1 MRTIID
7 GLAFAKAVAH
17 VSKTLIAGQRQAVRL
32 AATGDGLRLDA
43 DGRYYSRADLDAE
56 TVEDGSAVVNGFW
69 LFSVAAVMPSE
80 ELNVETADSKLRLD
94 CRGIVMELPLI
105 DDPAAEPNVPDLPEE
120 WASIADGGLA
130 RAVGAVVHAADK
142 GSNNPVLSAVRVRGS
157 DGSIELS
164 ATNRYV
170 AATARAD
177 GSADMDALVPAAWLK
192 ANAEGADRIG
202 ATGRMFAIAGPVYT
216 DATPMVEGQ
225 APVLAAIAVIQLGHR
240 GRPVVLRTTCVA
252 LLPLLVGVLCHLALC
267 RTAYTLGL
275 DSAELLE
282 AARRVKAVKFSGG
295 ETVTLALA
303 VGDDSITLGL
313 DDAESGSGARQTVS
327 AEVSGPVVDGHVEGA
342 GRSLRLDARYVANA
356 CGALY
361 GDRVTMY
368 VAPRSNGRYKPV
380 LLACPDAPDGFD
392 MRDEQLIVPILL

>member
-32 AATGDGLRLDA
+32 AATGDGLRLDT
-43 DGRYYSRADLDAE
+43 DGQYYSRADLDAE

-69 LFSVAAVMPSE
+69 LSSVASVMPSE

-142 GSNNPVLSAVRVRGS
+142 GSNNPVLSAVRVRGL

-202 ATGRMFAIAGPVYT
+202 ATGRMFATAGPVYT

-225 APVLAAIAVIQLGHR
+225 APVLAAICH
-240 GRPVVLRTTCVA
+240 PRT
-252 LLPLLVGVLCHLALC
+252 
-267 RTAYTLGL
+267 
-275 DSAELLE
+275 
-282 AARRVKAVKFSGG
+282 RR
-295 ETVTLALA
+295 
-303 VGDDSITLGL
+303 
-313 DDAESGSGARQTVS
+313 
-327 AEVSGPVVDGHVEGA
+327 
-342 GRSLRLDARYVANA
+342 
-356 CGALY
+356 
-361 GDRVTMY
+361 
-368 VAPRSNGRYKPV
+368 
-380 LLACPDAPDGFD
+380 
-392 MRDEQLIVPILL
+392 

>member
-43 DGRYYSRADLDAE
+43 DGQYYSRADLDAE

-69 LFSVAAVMPSE
+69 LSSVAAVMPSE

-105 DDPAAEPNVPDLPEE
+105 DDPAAEPNVPTCRRSGPPSST
-120 WASIADGGLA
+120 AGSPRGRRRRPRRRQGLQQS
-130 RAVGAVVHAADK
+130 RAVRRPRPRIGRLHRTVGHQ
-142 GSNNPVLSAVRVRGS
+142 PVRGGHRPRRRLRRHGRAGPGPH
-157 DGSIELS
+157 GSRPMRRARTAS
-164 ATNRYV
+164 APPPHVRH
-170 AATARAD
+170 R
-177 GSADMDALVPAAWLK
+177 
-192 ANAEGADRIG
+192 R
-202 ATGRMFAIAGPVYT
+202 PVYT

-225 APVLAAIAVIQLGHR
+225 APVLAAIWPSKDA
-240 GRPVVLRTTCVA
+240 
-252 LLPLLVGVLCHLALC
+252 PL
-267 RTAYTLGL
+267 TLTM
-275 DSAELLE
+275 DRAELLE

-342 GRSLRLDARYVANA
+342 GRRLRLDARYCRQRPA
-356 CGALY
+356 
-361 GDRVTMY
+361 
-368 VAPRSNGRYKPV
+368 APSM
-380 LLACPDAPDGFD
+380 ATA
-392 MRDEQLIVPILL
+392 

>member
-43 DGRYYSRADLDAE
+43 DGQYYSRADLDAE

-69 LFSVAAVMPSE
+69 LSSVAAVMPSE

-157 DGSIELS
+157 DGSIGLS
-164 ATNRYV
+164 AT
-170 AATARAD
+170 
-177 GSADMDALVPAAWLK
+177 
-192 ANAEGADRIG
+192 
-202 ATGRMFAIAGPVYT
+202 
-216 DATPMVEGQ
+216 
-225 APVLAAIAVIQLGHR
+225 
-240 GRPVVLRTTCVA
+240 
-252 LLPLLVGVLCHLALC
+252 
-267 RTAYTLGL
+267 
-275 DSAELLE
+275 
-282 AARRVKAVKFSGG
+282 
-295 ETVTLALA
+295 
-303 VGDDSITLGL
+303 
-313 DDAESGSGARQTVS
+313 
-327 AEVSGPVVDGHVEGA
+327 
-342 GRSLRLDARYVANA
+342 
-356 CGALY
+356 
-361 GDRVTMY
+361 
-368 VAPRSNGRYKPV
+368 
-380 LLACPDAPDGFD
+380 
-392 MRDEQLIVPILL
+392 

>member
-43 DGRYYSRADLDAE
+43 DGQYYSRADLDAE
-56 TVEDGSAVVNGFW
+56 TVE
-69 LFSVAAVMPSE
+69 
-80 ELNVETADSKLRLD
+80 
-94 CRGIVMELPLI
+94 
-105 DDPAAEPNVPDLPEE
+105 
-120 WASIADGGLA
+120 
-130 RAVGAVVHAADK
+130 
-142 GSNNPVLSAVRVRGS
+142 
-157 DGSIELS
+157 
-164 ATNRYV
+164 
-170 AATARAD
+170 D

-225 APVLAAIAVIQLGHR
+225 APELAAIWPSKDA
-240 GRPVVLRTTCVA
+240 
-252 LLPLLVGVLCHLALC
+252 PL
-267 RTAYTLGL
+267 TLTM
-275 DSAELLE
+275 DRAELLE

-327 AEVSGPVVDGHVEGA
+327 AEVSGPVSDGHVEGA
-342 GRSLRLDARYVANA
+342 DRRLRLDARYVANA

-368 VAPRSNGRYKPV
+368 IAPRSNGRYKPV